1 MGVAQLYQDARGWVI
16 HLPHCAQADAM
27 DDPLQDLVTFHSRD
41 SEDKIVY
48 HTNVMMAIGTDVAVV
63 CSESVHDDKERQ
75 HLLARLSATHS
86 VVDISKAQ
94 MGHLCGNV
102 LELEDG
108 RGLPVFAMSSQV
120 PPPPPFPSWGKDR
133 PGGKTCIQVLN
144 NSL

>member
-1 MGVAQLYQDARGWVI
+1 M
-16 HLPHCAQADAM
+16 
-27 DDPLQDLVTFHSRD
+27 QDLVTFHSQD

-48 HTNVMMAIGTDVAVV
+48 HTNVMMAVGTDVAVV

-86 VVDISKAQ
+86 VVDISKQQ

-108 RGLPVFAMSSQV
+108 RGLPIFAMSSQV
-120 PPPPPFPSWGKDR
+120 RPQHPVGISAKPLARKQLQPSEY
-133 PGGKTCIQVLN
+133 PC
-144 NSL
+144 

>member
-1 MGVAQLYQDARGWVI
+1 MASQRMNRLGSPLNSFSMTSCRQAARLHLDDCCVASEEI
-16 HLPHCAQADAM
+16 PCAA
-27 DDPLQDLVTFHSRD
+27 LQDLVTFHSRD
-41 SEDKIVY
+41 SENKIVY

-86 VVDISKAQ
+86 VVDITKQQ

-108 RGLPVFAMSSQV
+108 RGLPIFAMSSQV
-120 PPPPPFPSWGKDR
+120 CCDLA
-133 PGGKTCIQVLN
+133 TL
-144 NSL
+144 